1 MSPQGAGSPL
11 RPEAATRGMAVEE
24 MAERLAQTEQLLS
37 QLKMMIREKD
47 ATLNSKEE
55 QLKVRHL
62 AKKQADRHCK
72 KAQSNNI
79 SMITKMCNYLSCIQ
93 TCYCCY

>member
-11 RPEAATRGMAVEE
+11 RPEAATGEVAVEE

-47 ATLNSKEE
+47 AALNSKDE

-62 AKKQADRHCK
+62 AEKQADAWK
-72 KAQSNNI
+72 KHRATI
-79 SMITKMCNYLSCIQ
+79 AP
-93 TCYCCY
+93 

>member
-11 RPEAATRGMAVEE
+11 RPEAATREVAVEE

-47 ATLNSKEE
+47 AALNSKDE
-55 QLKVRHL
+55 QLKVRHP
-62 AKKQADRHCK
+62 AEKQSRNLEK
-72 KAQSNNI
+72 TQSNNHVA
-79 SMITKMCNYLSCIQ
+79 M
-93 TCYCCY
+93 

>member
-1 MSPQGAGSPL
+1 MSPQGAGSPI

-24 MAERLAQTEQLLS
+24 VAERLAQTEQLLS

-47 ATLNSKEE
+47 AALNSKEE

-62 AKKQADRHCK
+62 EEKQTLRKHRAPP
-72 KAQSNNI
+72 
-79 SMITKMCNYLSCIQ
+79 ITELCNYLSCHQ
-93 TCYCCY
+93 TCYCRY

>member
-1 MSPQGAGSPL
+1 M
-11 RPEAATRGMAVEE
+11 EE

-47 ATLNSKEE
+47 VALNSKEE

-62 AKKQADRHCK
+62 ADRQADRHSEKLSATTSPRLQQCVIIYHVIK
-72 KAQSNNI
+72 PATVAINDI
-79 SMITKMCNYLSCIQ
+79 IIVIIMLMID
-93 TCYCCY
+93 